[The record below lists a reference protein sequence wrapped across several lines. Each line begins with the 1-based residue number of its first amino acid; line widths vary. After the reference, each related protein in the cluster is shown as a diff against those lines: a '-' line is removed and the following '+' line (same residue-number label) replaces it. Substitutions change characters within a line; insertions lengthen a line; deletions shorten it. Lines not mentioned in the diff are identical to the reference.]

1 MKSRHSPR
9 GGLNATWRPWRAR
22 CWRPMST
29 SFARGLVHKSFV
41 PHLCATFEN
50 GITTSHVA

>member
-50 GITTSHVA
+50 GITT